1 MTEYLNT
8 LNLQQRNILYSRMT
22 RTAGTG
28 LIAQIPPGSLRGC
41 TEAELSSYTN
51 PLADRDGLWWINR
64 LKCQT
69 FAGIKPATNGHIRWQ
84 PRLETGIQLKLWT
97 HHVAYSTTANDP
109 LPTNLGHGSSID
121 HLCGGKACH
130 NPQHLALAT
139 AHKSN
144 CNRIGCTGII
154 LLVYQTKIVAE
165 FPCTH
170 SAQGTLSHQLSTSC
184 IKCTVY
190 QLNEENVRL
199 LV

>member
-8 LNLQQRNILYSRMT
+8 LNLQQRIMLYNRMT
-22 RTAGTG
+22 QTAGKG
-28 LIAQIPPGSLRGC
+28 LTTQIPPGSLRGC
-41 TEAELSSYTN
+41 TEEELRTYSN
-51 PLADRDGLWWINR
+51 PLAERDGSWWINR
-64 LKCQT
+64 LRCHT

-84 PRLETGIQLKLWT
+84 PRLDTGIQLKLWT
-97 HHVAYSTTANDP
+97 HHVAYSITANDA

-130 NPQHLALAT
+130 NPQHLTLAT

-144 CNRIGCTGII
+144 CNRIGCTGIT
-154 LLVYQTKIVAE
+154 LLVYHRRIVAE
-165 FPCTH
+165 FPCIH
-170 SAQGTLSHQLSTSC
+170 SAQGTFNHQLSTSC